1 MKSFSEYFSYYLSAW
16 CAGPE
21 FSLGTQYL
29 QVDFNESVL
38 VSAVATQGDATDN
51 NWINRYLV
59 HYSWNGSYWIVATD
73 SEGKFKVGTPLMKRI
88 VQVSMMIWGNN

>member
-59 HYSWNGSYWIVATD
+59 HYSWNGSDWIVATD
-73 SEGKFKVGTPLMKRI
+73 SEGKIKVGAPLMKRI
-88 VQVSMMIWGNN
+88 AQVSMMIWGNN